1 MHEDQQHKYLL
12 KINDITVLI
21 VHILDVIMIIYDLN
35 EQVMENVR
43 MLGLT
48 QLPRSVIADE
58 DMLDLLDT
66 IRMENFWFVSIDTYI
81 FE

>member
-35 EQVMENVR
+35 EQVMENGK
-43 MLGLT
+43 MSGCCKL
-48 QLPRSVIADE
+48 
-58 DMLDLLDT
+58 
-66 IRMENFWFVSIDTYI
+66 
-81 FE
+81 